1 MSSRRV
7 ALGLARFGVPVAI
20 LLAGAGGA
28 LALYKSRPVP
38 PPIESREKAWI
49 VEVESV
55 APQTAIPT
63 LALYGRVSSPRA
75 ARLRAA
81 ITADVRSVTVLEGQR
96 AKAGALLV
104 HLDDREARLT
114 FAQRTAESEDI
125 AAQIA
130 TERARHEADRS
141 ALASE
146 RKLVE
151 LATKEVERLRKLA
164 ESNVGSRS
172 QLDQA
177 RQTAERYTL
186 DVKDRELSL
195 REHASRMARLEA
207 QLARAEAL
215 RDLAALDLERTEIR
229 APFDGRVA
237 KVLVSPGDRVRA
249 GDGLV
254 SFYDTGNI
262 EIRSQVPTRY
272 LPVVRS
278 ALDAGTR
285 LEAKA
290 VVDGIEIRAQL
301 ERLTGEVERRSGGAD
316 ALLRVTQGGAGL
328 QLGRTVALT
337 LALPALAEVLAL
349 PFESLYGSDRIFV
362 LDELGE
368 RMRAVPVSRV
378 GEMQRPDATTR
389 VLLRAPE
396 IDGPV
401 RVVVTQLPNAI
412 DGLRVRI
419 VDEPG

>member
-1 MSSRRV
+1 MISRGL
-7 ALGLARFGVPVAI
+7 ALKLARFGVPVAI

-28 LALYKSRPVP
+28 LALYKSRPTP

-49 VEVESV
+49 VDVENVS
-55 APQTAIPT
+55 PGTAVPT

-75 ARLRAA
+75 ARLSAA
-81 ITADVRSVTVLEGQR
+81 ITADVSDVAVLEGQR
-96 AKAGALLV
+96 AEAGALLV
-104 HLDDREARLT
+104 RLDDREARLT
-114 FAQRTAESEDI
+114 LAQRAAESEDI
-125 AAQIA
+125 EAQIA
-130 TERARHEADRS
+130 TERARHETDRS
-141 ALASE
+141 ALANE
-146 RKLVE
+146 RNLVE
-151 LATKEVERLRKLA
+151 LATKEVDRLRKLA
-164 ESNVGSRS
+164 DRNVGSRS

-177 RQTAERYTL
+177 RQTEERYTL
-186 DVKDRELSL
+186 DMKQRELAL

-207 QLARAEAL
+207 QLARSRAL
-215 RDLAALDLERTEIR
+215 RDMAALDVERTEIR

-249 GDGLV
+249 GDDLV
-254 SFYDTGNI
+254 TFYDTGNI
-262 EIRSQVPTRY
+262 EIRSQIPTRY

-290 VVDGIEIRAQL
+290 TVDGIEIRAQL

-316 ALLRVTQGGAGL
+316 ALLRVTQGAGGL

-337 LALPALAEVLAL
+337 LELPTVVDVVAL
-349 PFESLYGSDRIFV
+349 PFEALYGSDRIFV
-362 LDELGE
+362 LDEQGE
-368 RMRAVPVSRV
+368 RMRAVAVSRV
-378 GEMQRPDATTR
+378 GELQRPDASSR

-396 IDGPV
+396 IEDTV

-412 DGLRVRI
+412 DGLRVRV